1 MVDQETMNPA
11 VVVEAMRIIDEALEA
26 TSYRGIVSASEMTDH
41 FLDLRS
47 LLSPL
52 LAIEA

>member
-26 TSYRGIVSASEMTDH
+26 SSCRGIVSASEMIDH

-47 LLSPL
+47 LLGPL
-52 LAIEA
+52 LTIEA

>member
-11 VVVEAMRIIDEALEA
+11 VVVEAMRIIDETLEA
-26 TSYRGIVSASEMTDH
+26 ISCRGIVSASEMIDH

-47 LLSPL
+47 LLGPL
-52 LAIEA
+52 LTIEA